1 MPKDRDRSRIP
12 GARISHIF
20 IAVHDLAAMTAFY
33 RGVLGFEVLYE
44 DEGASVF
51 LALPGQRYPQIALTA
66 SPARHDPAEQPDRHW
81 FIVIE
86 TDDVVRVRE
95 RIHKGGLSIG
105 AVEPVPFG
113 RAAML
118 RDPEGNLIEIHEA
131 ERGGA
136 ATGEPA

>member
-1 MPKDRDRSRIP
+1 MTTGQDRSRIP

-20 IAVHDLAAMTAFY
+20 IAVNDLPKMAAFY
-33 RGVLGFEVLYE
+33 RGVLGFEVLYQ

-66 SPARHDPAEQPDRHW
+66 APSRRGDGHDQHW

-86 TDDVVRVRE
+86 TDDIVPVRE
-95 RIHKGGLSIG
+95 RIHKDGMAISAI
-105 AVEPVPFG
+105 EPVPFG

-118 RDPEGNLIEIHEA
+118 LDPEGNMIEIHQA
-131 ERGGA
+131 EPG
-136 ATGEPA
+136 

>member
-1 MPKDRDRSRIP
+1 MTKDQDRPRIP

-20 IAVHDLAAMTAFY
+20 IAVNDLPAMTAFY
-33 RGVLGFEVLYE
+33 RHVLGFEVLYE

-66 SPARHDPAEQPDRHW
+66 APSRRVSHDQHW

-86 TDDVVRVRE
+86 TDDIASVRD
-95 RIHKGGLSIG
+95 RIHNDGTTIG
-105 AVEPVPFG
+105 AIEPVPFG

-118 RDPEGNLIEIHEA
+118 RDPEGNMIELHQ
-131 ERGGA
+131 A
-136 ATGEPA
+136 ATG